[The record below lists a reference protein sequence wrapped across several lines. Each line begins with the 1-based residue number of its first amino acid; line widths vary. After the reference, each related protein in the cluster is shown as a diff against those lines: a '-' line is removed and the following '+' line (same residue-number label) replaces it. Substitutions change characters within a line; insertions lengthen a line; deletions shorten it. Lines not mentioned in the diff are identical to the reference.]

1 MAKKKPDSEVTE
13 ETSAVDLGDEQAIV
27 EEPEKKKGTLLQL
40 VLFIALSIIACV
52 VQMLIINYLPMAIKN
67 DTMVDA
73 WIFSQP
79 LNSLIGFLVGNVVA
93 KLLSYFLNRKATFG
107 ARKHFAFSMTVYV
120 IMCVVLIIVETLI
133 GEPLKQQYIAL
144 LGDSMAKVS
153 FFASDIEGWCNIL
166 SIITYSCADLIIVFI
181 MNKLVIMNDHI
192 FDRFEKK
199 KAVAAEGEE
208 NAAEQQTD
216 SDVVDNDESVAE
228 IVADSVTE
236 QSEVSEESSAADNG
250 VEAEVPAEEAVAYEG
265 SVEETAEEPAEAVEE
280 AVSEETVAE
289 QPAEEQPEE
298 EAVVEETE
306 EAAAD
311 EPATEED
318 VPAEEAEN
326 KEETSEAEVPAEEAA
341 AYEEPAEEAQ
351 EAPVEIEEA
360 PVEETVVEQTAAEEK
375 AEEAPV
381 DENVVEEPTAAVEE
395 PAPVEESE
403 AAPAEANEAPVEE
416 VAAAEEKPVEKKSS
430 AKKASAKKPAA
441 KKTAD
446 KKPAAKKADE
456 KKTAAKKTDEKKPA
470 AKKTADKKTEAKKDE
485 PKKTAAKPEA
495 KEPVNNVTVLFDAPE
510 TEGPKGK
517 FVIIKDEINPMRPYK
532 FQLKANNGQVLYES
546 EGYKIKPR
554 AKQIEVFR
562 NTINNGSVAF
572 DSEKN
577 GTYRYKLFK
586 PDGVTLYGVGEGY
599 KSKAAAESAVESVKY
614 FCNTSNTL
622 EDTTLGE

>member
-153 FFASDIEGWCNIL
+153 FFANDIEGWCNIL

-216 SDVVDNDESVAE
+216 SDVVDNDEAVAE
-228 IVADSVTE
+228 IVADSATE
-236 QSEVSEESSAADNG
+236 QSEVSEEASATDNG

-280 AVSEETVAE
+280 TVFEETVAE

-326 KEETSEAEVPAEEAA
+326 KEETAEAEVPAEEAA

-360 PVEETVVEQTAAEEK
+360 PVEET
-375 AEEAPV
+375 
-381 DENVVEEPTAAVEE
+381 VVEEPTAAVEE

-430 AKKASAKKPAA
+430 AKKAPAKKPAA

-446 KKPAAKKADE
+446 KKPAAKKE
-456 KKTAAKKTDEKKPA
+456 DEKKPA

-586 PDGVTLYGVGEGY
+586 PDGTLYGVGEGY
-599 KSKAAAESAVESVKY
+599 KTKAAAESAIESVKN

>member
-216 SDVVDNDESVAE
+216 SDVVDNDEAVAE

-236 QSEVSEESSAADNG
+236 QSEVSEEASAADSG
-250 VEAEVPAEEAVAYEG
+250 VEAEVSAEEAVAYEG
-265 SVEETAEEPAEAVEE
+265 AVEETAEEPAEAVEE
-280 AVSEETVAE
+280 TVSEETVA
-289 QPAEEQPEE
+289 EQPEE

-318 VPAEEAEN
+318 VPTEEAEN
-326 KEETSEAEVPAEEAA
+326 KEEVAEAEVPSEEAA

-360 PVEETVVEQTAAEEK
+360 PVEETVVE
-375 AEEAPV
+375 
-381 DENVVEEPTAAVEE
+381 EPTAAVEE

-403 AAPAEANEAPVEE
+403 AAPAEANEASVEE

-430 AKKASAKKPAA
+430 AKKAPAKKPAA

-586 PDGVTLYGVGEGY
+586 PDGTLYGVGEGY
-599 KSKAAAESAVESVKY
+599 KTKAAAESAIESVKN

>member
-216 SDVVDNDESVAE
+216 SDVVDNDEAVAE

-236 QSEVSEESSAADNG
+236 QSEVSEEASAADNG

-306 EAAAD
+306 ETAAD

-318 VPAEEAEN
+318 VPAEE
-326 KEETSEAEVPAEEAA
+326 TV

-360 PVEETVVEQTAAEEK
+360 PVEETVIEQTDAEEK
-375 AEEAPV
+375 AEEVPV

-395 PAPVEESE
+395 PSPVEESE

-430 AKKASAKKPAA
+430 AKKAPAKKPAA

-485 PKKTAAKPEA
+485 PKKTAAKSEA

>member
-208 NAAEQQTD
+208 NAAAQQTD
-216 SDVVDNDESVAE
+216 RDVVDNDEAVAE

-236 QSEVSEESSAADNG
+236 QSEVSEEASAADNG

-306 EAAAD
+306 ETAAD

-318 VPAEEAEN
+318 VPTEEAEN
-326 KEETSEAEVPAEEAA
+326 KEEVAEAEVPAEEAA

-360 PVEETVVEQTAAEEK
+360 PVEETVVE
-375 AEEAPV
+375 
-381 DENVVEEPTAAVEE
+381 EPTAAVEE

-416 VAAAEEKPVEKKSS
+416 VVAAEEKPVEKKSS
-430 AKKASAKKPAA
+430 AKKAPAKKPAA

-446 KKPAAKKADE
+446 KKPAAKKE
-456 KKTAAKKTDEKKPA
+456 DEKKPA

-586 PDGVTLYGVGEGY
+586 PDGTLYGVGEGY
-599 KSKAAAESAVESVKY
+599 KTKAAAESAIESVKN

>member
-199 KAVAAEGEE
+199 KAVAAEGDE

-216 SDVVDNDESVAE
+216 SDVVDNDEAVAE

-236 QSEVSEESSAADNG
+236 QSEVSEEASAADNG

-289 QPAEEQPEE
+289 QPAEQPEE

-306 EAAAD
+306 EVAAD

-326 KEETSEAEVPAEEAA
+326 KEEVAEAEVPAEEAA

-360 PVEETVVEQTAAEEK
+360 PVEET
-375 AEEAPV
+375 
-381 DENVVEEPTAAVEE
+381 VVEEPTAAVEE

-430 AKKASAKKPAA
+430 AKKAPAKKPAA

-446 KKPAAKKADE
+446 KKPAAKKA
-456 KKTAAKKTDEKKPA
+456 DEKKPA

-586 PDGVTLYGVGEGY
+586 PDGTLYGVGEGY
-599 KSKAAAESAVESVKY
+599 KTKAAAESAIESVKN

>member
-1 MAKKKPDSEVTE
+1 MVKKKPDSEVTE

-216 SDVVDNDESVAE
+216 SDVVDNDEAVAE

-280 AVSEETVAE
+280 AVFEETVAE

-306 EAAAD
+306 ETAAN

-326 KEETSEAEVPAEEAA
+326 KEEVAEAEVPAEEAA
-341 AYEEPAEEAQ
+341 AYEELAEEAQ

-360 PVEETVVEQTAAEEK
+360 PVEETVVE
-375 AEEAPV
+375 
-381 DENVVEEPTAAVEE
+381 EPTADVEE

-430 AKKASAKKPAA
+430 AKKAPAKKPAA

-485 PKKTAAKPEA
+485 PKKTAAKSEA

-572 DSEKN
+572 DSEKH
-577 GTYRYKLFK
+577 GT
-586 PDGVTLYGVGEGY
+586 
-599 KSKAAAESAVESVKY
+599 
-614 FCNTSNTL
+614 
-622 EDTTLGE
+622 

>member
-1 MAKKKPDSEVTE
+1 MVKKKPDSEVTE

-199 KAVAAEGEE
+199 KAVAAEGDE

-216 SDVVDNDESVAE
+216 SDVVDNDEAVAE

-236 QSEVSEESSAADNG
+236 QSEVSEEPSAADNG

-280 AVSEETVAE
+280 TVSEETVAE
-289 QPAEEQPEE
+289 QPAEQPEE

-318 VPAEEAEN
+318 VPAEEA
-326 KEETSEAEVPAEEAA
+326 V

-360 PVEETVVEQTAAEEK
+360 PVEETVMEQTDAEEK

-430 AKKASAKKPAA
+430 AKKAPAKKPAA

-586 PDGVTLYGVGEGY
+586 PDDTLYGVGEGY
-599 KSKAAAESAVESVKY
+599 KTKAAAESAIESVKN
-614 FCNTSNTL
+614 FCNTSNIL

>member
-199 KAVAAEGEE
+199 KAVAAEGDE

-216 SDVVDNDESVAE
+216 SDVVDNDEAVAE

-236 QSEVSEESSAADNG
+236 QSEVSEEASAADNG
-250 VEAEVPAEEAVAYEG
+250 VEAEVPAEEVVAYEG

-280 AVSEETVAE
+280 TVSEETVAE
-289 QPAEEQPEE
+289 QPAEEKPEE

-311 EPATEED
+311 EPAMEED

-326 KEETSEAEVPAEEAA
+326 KEETSEADVPAEEAA

-360 PVEETVVEQTAAEEK
+360 PVEETVVE
-375 AEEAPV
+375 
-381 DENVVEEPTAAVEE
+381 EPPAAVEE

-430 AKKASAKKPAA
+430 AKKAPAKKPAA

-446 KKPAAKKADE
+446 KKPAAKNA
-456 KKTAAKKTDEKKPA
+456 DEKKPA

-586 PDGVTLYGVGEGY
+586 PDGTLYGVGEGY
-599 KSKAAAESAVESVKY
+599 KTKAAAESAIESVKN

>member
-216 SDVVDNDESVAE
+216 SDVVDNDEAGAE

-236 QSEVSEESSAADNG
+236 QSEVSEEASAADSG
-250 VEAEVPAEEAVAYEG
+250 VEAEVPAEEVVAYEG

-326 KEETSEAEVPAEEAA
+326 KEEPAEAEVLAEEAA

-360 PVEETVVEQTAAEEK
+360 PVEETVMEQTDAEEK
-375 AEEAPV
+375 AEEEPV
-381 DENVVEEPTAAVEE
+381 DENV
-395 PAPVEESE
+395 
-403 AAPAEANEAPVEE
+403 VEE

-430 AKKASAKKPAA
+430 AKKAPAKKPAA

-485 PKKTAAKPEA
+485 PKKTAAKSEA
-495 KEPVNNVTVLFDAPE
+495 KEPVNNVTVLFDEPE

-586 PDGVTLYGVGEGY
+586 PDGTLYGVGEGY
-599 KSKAAAESAVESVKY
+599 KTKAAAESAIESVKN

>member
-199 KAVAAEGEE
+199 KAVAAEGDE

-216 SDVVDNDESVAE
+216 SDVVDNDEAVAE

-236 QSEVSEESSAADNG
+236 QSEVSEEASAADNG

-280 AVSEETVAE
+280 TVSEETVAE
-289 QPAEEQPEE
+289 QPAEEKPEE

-326 KEETSEAEVPAEEAA
+326 KEETSEADVPAEEAA

-360 PVEETVVEQTAAEEK
+360 PVEET
-375 AEEAPV
+375 
-381 DENVVEEPTAAVEE
+381 VVEEPTAAVEE

-430 AKKASAKKPAA
+430 AKKAPAKKPAA

-586 PDGVTLYGVGEGY
+586 PDGTLYGVGEGY
-599 KSKAAAESAVESVKY
+599 KTKAAAESAIESVKN

>member
-199 KAVAAEGEE
+199 KAVAAEGDE

-216 SDVVDNDESVAE
+216 SDVVDNDEAVAE

-236 QSEVSEESSAADNG
+236 QSEVSEEASAADNG
-250 VEAEVPAEEAVAYEG
+250 VEAE
-265 SVEETAEEPAEAVEE
+265 EPAEAVEE
-280 AVSEETVAE
+280 TVSEETVAE

-326 KEETSEAEVPAEEAA
+326 KEETSEAEVPAEEAV

-430 AKKASAKKPAA
+430 AKKAPAKKPAA

-470 AKKTADKKTEAKKDE
+470 AKKTADKKPEAKKDE

-586 PDGVTLYGVGEGY
+586 PDGTLYGVGEGY
-599 KSKAAAESAVESVKY
+599 KTKAAAESAIESVKN

>member
-153 FFASDIEGWCNIL
+153 FFANDIEGWCNIL

-216 SDVVDNDESVAE
+216 SDVVDNDEAVAE
-228 IVADSVTE
+228 IVADSATE
-236 QSEVSEESSAADNG
+236 QSEVSEEASATDNG

-265 SVEETAEEPAEAVEE
+265 SVEETAE
-280 AVSEETVAE
+280 AVSYTHL
-289 QPAEEQPEE
+289 
-298 EAVVEETE
+298 TL
-306 EAAAD
+306 
-311 EPATEED
+311 
-318 VPAEEAEN
+318 
-326 KEETSEAEVPAEEAA
+326 
-341 AYEEPAEEAQ
+341 
-351 EAPVEIEEA
+351 
-360 PVEETVVEQTAAEEK
+360 
-375 AEEAPV
+375 
-381 DENVVEEPTAAVEE
+381 PTIRLV
-395 PAPVEESE
+395 
-403 AAPAEANEAPVEE
+403 
-416 VAAAEEKPVEKKSS
+416 
-430 AKKASAKKPAA
+430 
-441 KKTAD
+441 
-446 KKPAAKKADE
+446 
-456 KKTAAKKTDEKKPA
+456 
-470 AKKTADKKTEAKKDE
+470 
-485 PKKTAAKPEA
+485 
-495 KEPVNNVTVLFDAPE
+495 
-510 TEGPKGK
+510 
-517 FVIIKDEINPMRPYK
+517 
-532 FQLKANNGQVLYES
+532 
-546 EGYKIKPR
+546 
-554 AKQIEVFR
+554 
-562 NTINNGSVAF
+562 
-572 DSEKN
+572 
-577 GTYRYKLFK
+577 
-586 PDGVTLYGVGEGY
+586 
-599 KSKAAAESAVESVKY
+599 
-614 FCNTSNTL
+614 
-622 EDTTLGE
+622 

>member
-1 MAKKKPDSEVTE
+1 M
-13 ETSAVDLGDEQAIV
+13 
-27 EEPEKKKGTLLQL
+27 

-153 FFASDIEGWCNIL
+153 FFANDIEGWCNIL

-216 SDVVDNDESVAE
+216 SDVVDNDEAVAE
-228 IVADSVTE
+228 IVADSATE
-236 QSEVSEESSAADNG
+236 QSEVSEEASATDNG

-280 AVSEETVAE
+280 TVFEETVAE

-326 KEETSEAEVPAEEAA
+326 KEETAEAEVPAEEAA

-360 PVEETVVEQTAAEEK
+360 PVEETVVEQTDAEEK

-430 AKKASAKKPAA
+430 AKKAPAKKPAA

-446 KKPAAKKADE
+446 KKPAAKKA
-456 KKTAAKKTDEKKPA
+456 DEKKPA

>member
-40 VLFIALSIIACV
+40 VLFIAVSIIACV

-199 KAVAAEGEE
+199 KAVAAEGDE

-216 SDVVDNDESVAE
+216 SDVVDNDEAVAE

-236 QSEVSEESSAADNG
+236 QSEVSEEASAADNG

-280 AVSEETVAE
+280 TVSEETVA
-289 QPAEEQPEE
+289 EQPEE

-306 EAAAD
+306 ETAAD

-326 KEETSEAEVPAEEAA
+326 KEEVAEAEVPSEEAA

-360 PVEETVVEQTAAEEK
+360 PVEETVVE
-375 AEEAPV
+375 
-381 DENVVEEPTAAVEE
+381 EPTAVVEE

-430 AKKASAKKPAA
+430 AKKAPAKKPAA
-441 KKTAD
+441 KKT
-446 KKPAAKKADE
+446 AAKKADE

-586 PDGVTLYGVGEGY
+586 PDGTLYGVGEGY
-599 KSKAAAESAVESVKY
+599 KTKAAAESAIESVKN